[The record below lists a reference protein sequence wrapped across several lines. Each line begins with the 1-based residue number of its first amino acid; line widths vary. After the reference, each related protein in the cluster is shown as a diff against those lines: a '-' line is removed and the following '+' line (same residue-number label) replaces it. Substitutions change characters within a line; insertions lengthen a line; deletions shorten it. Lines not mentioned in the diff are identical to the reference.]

1 MLQRSL
7 SRRDLLSLSAAA
19 AADDMI
25 RSFFST
31 VRALFRFV
39 HVGDERERERERE
52 RRERANTPN
61 RVRSELG

>member
-19 AADDMI
+19 DDMI
-25 RSFFST
+25 LSFFST

-39 HVGDERERERERE
+39 HVGDERERERERKKSD
-52 RRERANTPN
+52 AAF
-61 RVRSELG
+61 VCDCDVYDV